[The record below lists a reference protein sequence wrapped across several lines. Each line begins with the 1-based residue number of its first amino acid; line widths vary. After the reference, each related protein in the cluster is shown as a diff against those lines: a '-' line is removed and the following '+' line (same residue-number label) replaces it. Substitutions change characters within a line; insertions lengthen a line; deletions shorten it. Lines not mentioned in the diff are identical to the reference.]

1 MAGLGP
7 LRGLERAAEEEE
19 EGWEGL
25 EEAAELRLLLLLLL
39 PGSLRSSGCSAQEE
53 GLRRAAREAVR
64 GRELGEVER
73 KRSRRGKRKCR
84 LAIGQ
89 RKQRSGNL
97 KAGLWALW
105 LEQN

>member
-1 MAGLGP
+1 VAGLGP
-7 LRGLERAAEEEE
+7 LRGLGRAAEEEEE

-39 PGSLRSSGCSAQEE
+39 LPLRSSGCSAQE